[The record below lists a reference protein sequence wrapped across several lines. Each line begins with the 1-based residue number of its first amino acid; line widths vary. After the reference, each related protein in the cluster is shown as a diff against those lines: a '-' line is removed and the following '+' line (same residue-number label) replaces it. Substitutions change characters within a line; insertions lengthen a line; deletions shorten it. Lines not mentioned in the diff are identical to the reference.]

1 MGKTIINSPKNNK
14 EENRIKRV
22 GKKKRFFCF
31 RKNMEWMGERYRGSN
46 WKFIEKK
53 IGEKKSQDREI
64 ESWRNNNG
72 KVKNYEK
79 NKS

>member
-1 MGKTIINSPKNNK
+1 
-14 EENRIKRV
+14 
-22 GKKKRFFCF
+22 
-31 RKNMEWMGERYRGSN
+31 MEWMGERYRGSN
-46 WKFIEKK
+46 RKFIEKK

-72 KVKNYEK
+72 KVKNYWK